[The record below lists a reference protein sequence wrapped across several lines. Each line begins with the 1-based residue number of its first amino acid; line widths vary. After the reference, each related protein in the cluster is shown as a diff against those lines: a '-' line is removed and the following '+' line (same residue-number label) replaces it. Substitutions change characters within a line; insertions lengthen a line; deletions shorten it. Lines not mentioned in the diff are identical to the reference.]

1 MVQIIPQRH
10 GRQFFGIF
18 KHHHVAFIFAFPTM
32 VFFCF
37 VHEDL
42 FTRTCTMRTT
52 NQNNRT
58 TEPQNNRTT
67 EPQNNRTTDN
77 NQTNHQSKQK
87 HGTGRKQ
94 QQGMIRTTKE
104 FTAQH
109 TGTTGPVVFGHFM
122 FRIATTSTGV
132 GGSTVPGHKILSQC
146 FHFRHHLFPMFA
158 VMNRH
163 HFDRTYSQSRQMQRF
178 VHHTTRP
185 ASQIPQAQ
193 QIVLG
198 RRTGHTYE
206 IKTKKN
212 NTRANK

>member
-1 MVQIIPQRH
+1 MAANFLESSNIITSHSSLHFQRWC
-10 GRQFFGIF
+10 FFVLSMKIF
-18 KHHHVAFIFAFPTM
+18 LHVPAQCAQP
-32 VFFCF
+32 
-37 VHEDL
+37 
-42 FTRTCTMRTT
+42 TRTIE
-52 NQNNRT
+52 Q
-58 TEPQNNRTT
+58 QNNRTT

-198 RRTGHTYE
+198 RRTGHT
-206 IKTKKN
+206 
-212 NTRANK
+212 